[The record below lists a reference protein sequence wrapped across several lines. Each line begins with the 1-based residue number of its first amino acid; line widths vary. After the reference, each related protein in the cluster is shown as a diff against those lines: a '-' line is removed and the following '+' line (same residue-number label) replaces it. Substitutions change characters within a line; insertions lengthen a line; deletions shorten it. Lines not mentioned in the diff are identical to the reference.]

1 MNALLQTAIRRATPC
16 VGVAVLSA
24 TLAACSTVGPNYT
37 APTTPAPTLQTAG
50 NSKVSSAPLPA
61 QWWKLYNNPKLNA
74 WINEALQ
81 ANRQLQVAQANLE
94 RAQALEQGVQAS
106 TGVQT
111 ALTGSATVGQTSN
124 LGLGHAAGAHTTFDG
139 GLGVSY
145 ELDAVGRIKRLL
157 EASAASTE
165 AQAAAT
171 DLVKITVV
179 ANTVGAY
186 SDACSFG
193 ARLNVAKRLIRL
205 QENNLALLQRG
216 VQGGIYSDLDLTRS
230 QALLAQLKS
239 AVPVLESGQ
248 TAALY
253 QLAVLM
259 GKQPEQYPPEAA
271 QCNTPLDVK
280 AALPVGDGTAL
291 IARRP
296 DIRQAERLL
305 AASTANIG
313 VATADLYPRVTL
325 GASVGSTA
333 RQFSQ
338 LSENSAVRF
347 SVGPLMSWQFPNTAV
362 VRANIA
368 ASNAQAK
375 GALAQFDATVLNALR
390 ETDTAL
396 NSYAKDLDEHQQLQ
410 IALDESRKATE
421 QENRLFKGGLASGL
435 ELLDV
440 QRSLA
445 TAENALA
452 VSEGKLSSDRI
463 RLFLA
468 LGGGWEPTQHP

>member
-1 MNALLQTAIRRATPC
+1 MNAFAEKVISRALP
-16 VGVAVLSA
+16 ALVLAS
-24 TLAACSTVGPNYT
+24 LAACSTVGPDYKVP
-37 APTTPAPTLQTAG
+37 ATPAATLQTAD

-61 QWWKLYNNPKLNA
+61 QWWKLYDNPKLNE
-74 WINEALQ
+74 WVSEALQ
-81 ANRQLQVAQANLE
+81 ANQQLQVAQANLE
-94 RAQALEQGVQAS
+94 RAQALEQAVQAS
-106 TGVQT
+106 TGAQT
-111 ALTGSATVGQTSN
+111 AVTGSATFGQTSN
-124 LGLGHAAGAHTTFDG
+124 LGLGHVAGAHTTFDG

-145 ELDAVGRIKRLL
+145 EVDAVGRIKRLL
-157 EASAASTE
+157 EASSASTE
-165 AQAAAT
+165 AQAAAV
-171 DLVKITVV
+171 DLAKITVV

-193 ARLNVAKRLIRL
+193 ARLNVANHLIQL
-205 QENNLALLQRG
+205 QEDNLTLLQRG
-216 VQGGIYSDLDLTRS
+216 LKGGIYSELDLTRG

-239 AVPVLESGQ
+239 AVPVLESGR

-271 QCNTPLDVK
+271 QCDTPLDTK

-338 LSENSAVRF
+338 LADNSAVRF
-347 SVGPLMSWQFPNTAV
+347 SVGPLISWQFPNTAV

-368 ASNAQAK
+368 AANAQAK

-396 NSYAKDLDEHQQLQ
+396 NSYAKDLDEHSQLQ
-410 IALDESRKATE
+410 VALNESRKAAE

-440 QRSLA
+440 QRSLT

-452 VSEGKLSSDRI
+452 VSEAKLSSDRI
-463 RLFLA
+463 RVFLA
-468 LGGGWEPTQHP
+468 LGGGWETSPQP